1 MDTVLYSIKKSDG
14 EMMIPNAEKFKQSL
28 ESIFAIARE
37 NGQEYIDVI
46 SGELHSQVGGYPS
59 SNHRMPT
66 CCSVMRQ
73 KMKPNDQELSAPP
86 KGKGA
91 ELRIRYYL

>member
-1 MDTVLYSIKKSDG
+1 
-14 EMMIPNAEKFKQSL
+14 MIPNARTFRNAL
-28 ESIFAIARE
+28 ENLFLEAQGR
-37 NGQEYIDVI
+37 GLEYVDVV
-46 SGELHSQVGGYPS
+46 SRKLHATVGGYPS

-73 KMKPNDQELSAPP
+73 HMKATDLELSAPP

>member
-1 MDTVLYSIKKSDG
+1 MT
-14 EMMIPNAEKFKQSL
+14 PNAQTFRKAL
-28 ESIFAIARE
+28 ETIFSDARE
-37 NGQEYIDVI
+37 RGQEYVDVV
-46 SGELHSQVGGYPS
+46 SGELHAKIGGYPS

-73 KMKPNDQELSAPP
+73 HMKAADMELSAPP

>member
-1 MDTVLYSIKKSDG
+1 
-14 EMMIPNAEKFKQSL
+14 MIPNAKTFRQAL
-28 ESIFAIARE
+28 ETIFIDARE
-37 NGQEYIDVI
+37 RGLDYVDVV
-46 SGELHSQVGGYPS
+46 SGELHAKVGGYPS

-73 KMKPNDQELSAPP
+73 QMKVFDKELFVPP

-91 ELRIRYYL
+91 ELKIRYFL